1 MSNFTFLETEWP
13 ELDASARKV
22 ESLVHTDSRTSCFY
36 ARRTLEQAVDWLY
49 QNDADLKRP
58 YENHL
63 SALIYEPTFKDNL
76 PRNIFLKVRAIK
88 EIGNQ
93 AVHSKRDIT
102 ETDAL
107 RATKEL
113 FHFLYWLAHCYT
125 RRSTAEYQGINFDE
139 TKVPVQR
146 VSVPV
151 HTFKQLQVMAEELKA
166 RDAEA
171 AKLERA
177 KLDTDAEIARLRQ
190 EVAEAKRQNK
200 LVPDTHEYSEAE
212 TRNYFIDLMLHE
224 AGWALDKAEDREYE
238 VAGMPNAQNKG
249 FVDYVL
255 WGDDGKPLAVVE
267 AKRTSRDPRIGQQQ
281 AKLYADCL
289 EQKFGRRPIIFY
301 TSGYTTWL
309 WDDLNYPPREVQGF
323 YKKDELEL
331 LIQRRTTRRDLG
343 AEPINKEIVERH
355 YQEASIRRIAE
366 EFNNNQRKALIVMA
380 TGAGKTR
387 TVIALCDLLQRC
399 NWVKRV
405 LFLADRVALVK
416 QAANAFKRHL
426 PDSSPVNLVTDKTDT
441 ASRVYLST
449 YPTMMNLINDM
460 DAGLRRFGVGHFDL
474 VVIDEAHRS
483 VYQKYGAI
491 FEYFDS
497 YLIGLTATP
506 KSEVDKNTYGLFD
519 LEKGVPTYSYEL
531 DEAVSDGFLV
541 PSVNIEVPGKFQRE
555 GIKYDELSD
564 EEKEEW
570 EAIDWDED
578 GSVPEKVEPAA
589 LNRWLFNE
597 DTVDKVLE
605 NLMINGL
612 KVAGGDRLG
621 KTIIFAKNHDH
632 AVFIQKRFDI
642 QYPKLKGQFA
652 RVIDHYATYTES
664 LIDDFSTVE
673 KAPHIAVS
681 VDMLDTGIDIPEIV
695 NLVFFKALR
704 SKTKFLQMIGRGTRL
719 RPDLFGPDQ
728 DKECFYIFD
737 YCQNFEFFN
746 QNKLGADAA
755 TQPSLSKQLFIKRLE
770 LLSSVRKADSAN
782 EGLTQLGQEIAE
794 HLQTEVA
801 AMNVDNFVVRP
812 HRQAVEKYSDEQAWD
827 DLAATD
833 YAEVAH
839 ILAGLPT
846 ELDSED
852 ETAKRFDL
860 LILRIQLA
868 MIQASA
874 DYIRLHDQVKEIAS
888 RLEDKQTI
896 PMVYAQMELIEDL
909 QQEHYWQDITLPML
923 ENVRK
928 RLRDLVKFMDK
939 RQRKIIYTDFE
950 DELSEAREVTLNGL
964 VSATSSIQYKKK
976 MMSFLIAHEDHIV
989 LHKLKHNVP
998 ITPTDIEELKRL
1010 LFETGDVGTFEDFE
1024 RVYGEQEHLGLFIR
1038 SLVGLNREAAK
1049 KAFSD
1054 YLNEHRFNSTQIQFI
1069 NLIIDYLS
1077 QNGAI
1082 EAAKLY
1088 EAPYTDF
1095 NTSGLDGVFQ
1105 DTDANR
1111 IVDIIKT
1118 IRTNAAA

>member
-1 MSNFTFLETEWP
+1 MSNFAFLKTEWP
-13 ELDASARKV
+13 ELHASARKV
-22 ESLVHTDSRTSCFY
+22 ESLVHTDTRTCCFY
-36 ARRTLEQAVDWLY
+36 ARRTLEMTVDWLY
-49 QNDADLKRP
+49 QNDAELKRP

-63 SALIYEPTFKDNL
+63 SALIFEPTFKDNL

-93 AVHSKRDIT
+93 AVHSKRAIT
-102 ETDAL
+102 ENDAL

-125 RRSTAEYQGINFDE
+125 RRPAKDYQGVTFDDARI
-139 TKVPVQR
+139 PARQI
-146 VSVPV
+146 SVPV
-151 HTFKQLQVMAEELKA
+151 HTFKQLQEMAEELKA
-166 RDAEA
+166 RDVEQ
-171 AKLERA
+171 AKLQQA
-177 KLDTDAEIARLRQ
+177 KLDTDAEIARLR
-190 EVAEAKRQNK
+190 EEIAEAKKKNQ
-200 LVPDTHEYSEAE
+200 LVPDDHDYSEAE

-224 AGWALDKAEDREYE
+224 AGWALDKTEDREYE

-255 WGDDGKPLAVVE
+255 WGDDGKPLCVVE
-267 AKRTSRDPRIGQQQ
+267 AKRTSKDPRIGQQQ

-331 LIQRRTTRRDLG
+331 LIQRRTTRKDLG
-343 AEPINKEIVERH
+343 AEAVNKEIVERH

-416 QAANAFKRHL
+416 QAANAFKKHL
-426 PDSSPVNLVTDKTDT
+426 PDSSPVNLVTEKKESG
-441 ASRVYLST
+441 SRVYLST
-449 YPTMMNLINDM
+449 YPTMMSLINDM
-460 DAGLRRFGVGHFDL
+460 DDGLRRFGVGHFDL

-578 GSVPEKVEPAA
+578 GNVPVKVEPAA

-605 NLMINGL
+605 SLMTKGL

-632 AVFIQKRFDI
+632 AVFIQERFDI
-642 QYPKLKGQFA
+642 QYPKMKGQFA
-652 RVIDHYATYTES
+652 RVIDHQATYAES

-719 RPDLFGPDQ
+719 CPDLFGPGQ
-728 DKECFYIFD
+728 DKEFFYIFD

-746 QNKLGADAA
+746 QNKKEVEAG
-755 TQPSLSKQLFIKRLE
+755 TQPSLGKQIFLKRLE
-770 LLSSVRKADSAN
+770 LLSSVRKAERSN
-782 EGLTQLGQEIAE
+782 EALKELGQEIAE
-794 HLQTEVA
+794 QLQTEVS

-812 HRQAVEKYSDEQAWD
+812 HRQAVEKYSEEEAWE
-827 DLAATD
+827 DLGATD

-846 ELDSED
+846 ELEPED

-860 LILRIQLA
+860 LILKTQLA
-868 MIQASA
+868 MIQAST
-874 DYIRLHDQVKEIAS
+874 DYIHLHDQVKEIAS

-896 PMVYAQMELIEDL
+896 PMVYAQIELIEDL

-939 RQRKIIYTDFE
+939 KQRKIIYTDFE
-950 DELSEAREVTLNGL
+950 DELSEAREVTLAGL
-964 VSATSSIQYKKK
+964 ISATSSIQYKKK
-976 MMSFLIAHEDHIV
+976 IMSFLKENENHIV
-989 LHKLKHNVP
+989 LHKLKHNVS
-998 ITPTDIEELKRL
+998 ITQTDIGELERL
-1010 LFETGDVGTFEDFE
+1010 LFETGEVGTREDFE
-1024 RVYGEQEHLGLFIR
+1024 QAFGQQEHLGLFIR
-1038 SLVGLNREAAK
+1038 GIVGLDREAAK
-1049 KAFSD
+1049 KAFSE
-1054 YLNEHRFNSTQIQFI
+1054 YLNEHKFNSSQIQFI

-1077 QNGAI
+1077 QNGVI
-1082 EAAKLY
+1082 EPSKLY

-1105 DTDANR
+1105 DSDADQ
-1111 IVDIIKT
+1111 IVGILRA
-1118 IRTNAAA
+1118 IRANAAA